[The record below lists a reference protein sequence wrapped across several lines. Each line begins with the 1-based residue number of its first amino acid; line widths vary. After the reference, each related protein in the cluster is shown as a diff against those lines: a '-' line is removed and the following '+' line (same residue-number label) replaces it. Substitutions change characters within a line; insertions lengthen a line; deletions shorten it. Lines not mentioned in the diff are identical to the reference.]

1 MSCSLPAPSRAES
14 LQTWRKVIV
23 IAHFGISSFY
33 FFFLSLNVISIPLQS
48 EEEEED
54 EDEESEDETGDL
66 VLQSSSLSTVDEEK
80 ELIEPPVKQPRMN
93 LNLHTLTES
102 QSTPP

>member
-1 MSCSLPAPSRAES
+1 MQFASTIKSRISPDLEKGN
-14 LQTWRKVIV
+14 L
-23 IAHFGISSFY
+23 IAHFGINSFY
-33 FFFLSLNVISIPLQS
+33 FFLSLNIISIPLQS